1 MRRFRNLGIGSENGR
16 QSCGARAAEMGR
28 TICIVGV
35 AGLWGVSSPAFAP
48 PFRRRTRLLSP
59 LSVTKPAAAEEVS
72 YRRSGLVALCFY
84 ALAVGFVTSIGA
96 YVLRALMAL
105 FHNLFFLGT
114 FSFEYDAN
122 VFDPPSP
129 WGPFIILAPV
139 IGGLIVVWLVRNFA
153 PEARGP
159 GVAEVLDAIYYKSG
173 VIRMPVIFVKSVA
186 SALSIGSGASVGREG
201 PIIHI
206 GSGIGSS
213 IGQLFRLPPWQT
225 ITLVAAGAGAGIAA
239 TFNTPLGGVM
249 FAIELLLPEVSSR
262 TFLPV
267 VIATGAATYFGWL
280 FFGFEPAFLVPVT
293 GLPEL
298 SFPNSFGFLPF
309 YVVLGVICG
318 VAAAAFVRLFAW
330 MENLFEHTLPGNAYV
345 KSAFGMLCVGLL
357 IYVMQV
363 TSGHTHVAGVGYATV
378 QAVLTGE
385 INVGW
390 LLAILF
396 AAKLLATTLSL
407 GAGASGGIFSPSLFM
422 GATLGG
428 SLGAFIQLMWP
439 GLGVNSVMMAVIGM
453 AAVVGSGTGAAMT
466 AILMI
471 FEMTRDYAAVVP
483 SIVAV
488 AVALGVR
495 RTLSYENI
503 YTIKLAWRGHH
514 IPRERHSHM
523 FMIRHAGDIMKPV
536 HGIVTADQLPE
547 ATGKAAGGEDGY
559 LIVRKGGIIEGLV
572 HVGGTVDAGEQVVT
586 RNFVIARSDSFIRD
600 VMARMSHSPR
610 GARLAIVVDRKGVP
624 RPEDVLGIV
633 TRSSIAE
640 TIISDLSK

>member
-1 MRRFRNLGIGSENGR
+1 M
-16 QSCGARAAEMGR
+16 
-28 TICIVGV
+28 
-35 AGLWGVSSPAFAP
+35 P
-48 PFRRRTRLLSP
+48 
-59 LSVTKPAAAEEVS
+59 
-72 YRRSGLVALCFY
+72 RSGLVALCLY
-84 ALAVGFVTSIGA
+84 ALAVGMVTSAGA
-96 YVLRALMAL
+96 FVLRAMVAL
-105 FHNLFFLGT
+105 FHNAFFLCE
-114 FSFEYDAN
+114 FSFIYDAN
-122 VFDPPSP
+122 VFDPPGP

-139 IGGLIVVWLVRNFA
+139 IGGVIVVFLVQAFA

-159 GVAEVLDAIYYKSG
+159 GVAEVLDAVYYRG
-173 VIRMPVIFVKSVA
+173 GRIRMPVIFVKSIA
-186 SALSIGSGASVGREG
+186 AALSIGSGASVGREG

-213 IGQLFRLPPWQT
+213 IGQLVRLPPWQT

-249 FAIELLLPEVSSR
+249 FAIELVLPEVSSR

-293 GLPEL
+293 GLPEV
-298 SFPNSFGFLPF
+298 SIPNSVGFLPL
-309 YVVLGVICG
+309 YVMLGVLCG

-330 MENLFEHTLPGNAYV
+330 MEDLFEHTIPGNVYV
-345 KSAFGMLCVGLL
+345 RSMVGMLLVGVL
-357 IYVMQV
+357 IYGMQA
-363 TSGHTHVAGVGYATV
+363 TSGHAHVAGVGYATI

-390 LLAILF
+390 FLALLF

-407 GAGASGGIFSPSLFM
+407 GAGASGGVFSPSLFL

-428 SLGAFIQLMWP
+428 SLGALVSALWP
-439 GLGVNSVMMAVIGM
+439 GLGINSVVFAVIGM

-495 RTLSYENI
+495 RALSYENI
-503 YTIKLAWRGHH
+503 YTVKLARRGRQ

-523 FMIRHAGDIMKPV
+523 FMIRHVTDVMMPV
-536 HGIVTADQLPE
+536 RGIVTE
-547 ATGKAAGGEDGY
+547 AELIDATAGARGGAAGY
-559 LIVRKGGIIEGLV
+559 LIVRDGGRIAGLAE
-572 HVGGTVDAGEQVVT
+572 VGGTVDAGEATITRGFIVT
-586 RNFVIARSDSFIRD
+586 RSSAFVRD
-600 VMARMSHSPR
+600 VMARMSRSPR
-610 GARLAIVVDRKGVP
+610 RPKLAIVVDRPGVP
-624 RPEDVLGIV
+624 RPEDVLGVV
-633 TRSSIAE
+633 TRELIAD
-640 TIISDLSK
+640 IIIADLSR

>member
-1 MRRFRNLGIGSENGR
+1 MSSLVANGSDP
-16 QSCGARAAEMGR
+16 
-28 TICIVGV
+28 
-35 AGLWGVSSPAFAP
+35 AGGLPA
-48 PFRRRTRLLSP
+48 
-59 LSVTKPAAAEEVS
+59 
-72 YRRSGLVALCFY
+72 RRSGLVALCFY
-84 ALAVGFVTSIGA
+84 ALVVGMVTSVGA
-96 YVLRALMAL
+96 FVLRSLMAL
-105 FHNLFFLGT
+105 FHNIFFLGH
-114 FSFEYDAN
+114 FSFVYDAN
-122 VFDPPSP
+122 VFDDVSP
-129 WGPFIILAPV
+129 FGPWIILAPIV
-139 IGGLIVVWLVRNFA
+139 GGLIVVWIVQTFA
-153 PEARGP
+153 PEARGH
-159 GVAEVLDAIYYKSG
+159 GVPEVMDAIYYKDG
-173 VIRMPVIFVKSVA
+173 NVRMVVIFVKSLA

-201 PIIHI
+201 PIIQV
-206 GSGIGSS
+206 GSGIGSTLGR
-213 IGQLFRLPPWQT
+213 IFKLPTWQT

-249 FAIELLLPEVSSR
+249 FALELMLPEVSSR

-293 GLPEL
+293 GLPET
-298 SFPNSFGFLPF
+298 SFTNSISFFPF
-309 YVVLGVICG
+309 YVILGVACG
-318 VAAAAFVRLFAW
+318 VAAAAFVQLLAY
-330 MENLFEHTLPGNAYV
+330 MDQLFEKRLPGNRYTANIL
-345 KSAFGMLCVGLL
+345 GMTLVGLL
-357 IYVMQV
+357 IYLLQF
-363 TSGHTHVAGVGYATV
+363 TTGHGHVDGVGYATI

-396 AAKLLATTLSL
+396 IAKLFATTTSL
-407 GAGASGGIFSPSLFM
+407 GCGASGGIFSPSLFM

-428 SLGAFIQLMWP
+428 SLGSLMQLMWP
-439 GLGVNSVMMAVIGM
+439 GLGVNSVMLAVIGM
-453 AAVVGSGTGAAMT
+453 AAMVGSGTGAAMT

-488 AVALGVR
+488 AIALGIR

-536 HGIVTADQLPE
+536 LGIVTQDQLTE
-547 ATGKAAGGEDGY
+547 ATRKAQGGEEGY

-572 HVGGTVDAGEQVVT
+572 KVGGTVDVGEELVT
-586 RNFVIARSDSFIRD
+586 RDFVVARSDSFIRD

-624 RPEDVLGIV
+624 RPEDVRGVV
-633 TRSSIAE
+633 TRSNIAE
-640 TIISDLSK
+640 TIIGELNK

>member
-1 MRRFRNLGIGSENGR
+1 M
-16 QSCGARAAEMGR
+16 
-28 TICIVGV
+28 
-35 AGLWGVSSPAFAP
+35 SS
-48 PFRRRTRLLSP
+48 
-59 LSVTKPAAAEEVS
+59 LSVTKPATVEEEAG
-72 YRRSGLVALCFY
+72 RHSGLVALCFY
-84 ALAVGFVTSIGA
+84 ALIVGMVTSVGA
-96 YVLRALMAL
+96 FVLRSLMAL
-105 FHNLFFLGT
+105 FHNVFFLGK
-114 FSFEYDAN
+114 FSFVYDAN
-122 VFDPPSP
+122 IFDPVSP
-129 WGPFIILAPV
+129 FGPWIILAPV
-139 IGGLIVVWLVRNFA
+139 IGGLIVVWIVETFA
-153 PEARGP
+153 PEARGH
-159 GVAEVLDAIYYKSG
+159 GVPEVMDAIYYKNG
-173 VIRMPVIFVKSVA
+173 RIRMAVIFVKSLA

-201 PIIHI
+201 PIIQV
-206 GSGIGSS
+206 GSGIGSTLGR
-213 IGQLFRLPPWQT
+213 IFHLPTWQT

-249 FAIELLLPEVSSR
+249 FALELMLPEVSSR

-280 FFGFEPAFLVPVT
+280 FFGFQPAFLVPVT
-293 GLPEL
+293 GLPES
-298 SFPNSFGFLPF
+298 SFANSISFFPF
-309 YVVLGVICG
+309 YIILGVLCG
-318 VAAAAFVRLFAW
+318 VASAAFVRLLAW
-330 MENLFEHTLPGNAYV
+330 MEELFEEKIPGNAYTNNMI
-345 KSAFGMLCVGLL
+345 GMFAVGVL
-357 IYVMQV
+357 IYVMQMS
-363 TSGHTHVAGVGYATV
+363 TGHGHVDGVGYATI
-378 QAVLTGE
+378 QAILTGQ
-385 INVGW
+385 ISVGW
-390 LLAILF
+390 FLALLF
-396 AAKLLATTLSL
+396 AAKLFATTLSL
-407 GAGASGGIFSPSLFM
+407 GSGASGGIFSPSLFM
-422 GATLGG
+422 GAALGG
-428 SLGAFIQLMWP
+428 SLGSLLQLMWP
-439 GLGVNSVMMAVIGM
+439 GLGVNSVMLAVIGM

-488 AVALGVR
+488 AIALGIR

-536 HGIVTADQLPE
+536 HGITTADQLQE
-547 ATGKAAGGEDGY
+547 ATKKAQGGEDGY

-572 HVGGTVDAGEQVVT
+572 RVGGTVDAGEEVVT

-640 TIISDLSK
+640 TIISELNK

>member
-1 MRRFRNLGIGSENGR
+1 M
-16 QSCGARAAEMGR
+16 
-28 TICIVGV
+28 
-35 AGLWGVSSPAFAP
+35 SS
-48 PFRRRTRLLSP
+48 
-59 LSVTKPAAAEEVS
+59 LSVTKPAAAEEIPA
-72 YRRSGLVALCFY
+72 RRSGLVALCFY
-84 ALAVGFVTSIGA
+84 ALIVGMITSVGA
-96 YVLRALMAL
+96 FVLRALMAL
-105 FHNLFFLGT
+105 FHNVFFQGT
-114 FSFEYDAN
+114 FSFTYDAN
-122 VFDPPSP
+122 VFDATNPFGP
-129 WGPFIILAPV
+129 WIILAPV
-139 IGGLIVVWLVRNFA
+139 IGGLIVVWIVRTFA
-153 PEARGP
+153 PEARGH
-159 GVAEVLDAIYYKSG
+159 GVPEVMDAIYYKG
-173 VIRMPVIFVKSVA
+173 GRIRMAVIFVKSLA

-201 PIIHI
+201 PIIQI
-206 GSGIGSS
+206 GSGIGSTLGRIFS
-213 IGQLFRLPPWQT
+213 LPTWQT

-249 FAIELLLPEVSSR
+249 FALELMLPEVSSR

-267 VIATGAATYFGWL
+267 VISTGAATYFGWL

-293 GLPEL
+293 GLPES
-298 SFPNSFGFLPF
+298 SFAASIGFFPF
-309 YVVLGVICG
+309 YIILGVICG
-318 VAAAAFVRLFAW
+318 VASAAFVRVLAW
-330 MENLFEHTLPGNAYV
+330 MEELFEEKLPGNDYTNNII
-345 KSAFGMLCVGLL
+345 GMLLIGVL
-357 IYVMQV
+357 IYVMQM
-363 TSGHTHVAGVGYATV
+363 TTGHGHVDGVGYATI

-385 INVGW
+385 IDVGW
-390 LLAILF
+390 FLAILF
-396 AAKLLATTLSL
+396 LAKLTATTLSL

-428 SLGAFIQLMWP
+428 SLGSLVQLMWP
-439 GLGVNSVMMAVIGM
+439 GLGVNPVMMAVIGM

-523 FMIRHAGDIMKPV
+523 FMIRHASDIMKPV
-536 HGIVTADQLPE
+536 HGIITADRLTE
-547 ATGKAAGGEDGY
+547 ATRKAAGGEDGY

-572 HVGGTVDAGEQVVT
+572 RVGGTVDVGEEVLT

-610 GARLAIVVDRKGVP
+610 KARLAIVVDRKGVP
-624 RPEDVLGIV
+624 RPEDVLGVV

-640 TIISDLSK
+640 TIIGDLSK